1 VPHLFS
7 NKILYQ
13 SKKYQK
19 RWFCSTA
26 TAWSQYFFK
35 DCYPFPAF
43 YVYILSTDKKM
54 KEIYDVIIIG
64 GGPAGL
70 NAAMILG
77 RSRRKV
83 ILFDGGKPRNR
94 WSTSMNGFLSSDGVN
109 PKDFIQKGREE
120 LKKYEIKIV
129 DIPVATATYSKGTY
143 VIDDVNGQ
151 VYHSRKLLLATGLK
165 DALPEIAGIED
176 MYGKSVHHCPYCDG
190 WESRDKAIAVYGKER
205 NGIGQA
211 LAMKNWSDDVT
222 LYTDGTEKL
231 RRQDMELLKLNHV
244 KVCTDA
250 IERLEGE
257 DGMLQHIVLR
267 GGKSRP
273 QQALFF
279 SGETTQQSDI
289 GKQLGCEFTGKGVIK
304 TRRLQQAN
312 IPGLYVAGDAARDM
326 QLVIVAA
333 AEGAKAGVAINMELQ
348 QEDKVMP

>member
-1 VPHLFS
+1 
-7 NKILYQ
+7 
-13 SKKYQK
+13 
-19 RWFCSTA
+19 
-26 TAWSQYFFK
+26 
-35 DCYPFPAF
+35 
-43 YVYILSTDKKM
+43 M

-83 ILFDGGKPRNR
+83 LLFDSGEPRNR
-94 WSTSMNGFLSSDGVN
+94 WSRSMNGFLSSDGVN
-109 PKDFIQKGREE
+109 PGDFIRKGREE
-120 LKKYEIKIV
+120 LKKYSIQVI
-129 DIPVATATYSKGTY
+129 DHPVTDATYSKGTY
-143 VIDDVNGQ
+143 VVESSEGH

-165 DALPEIAGIED
+165 DTLPEVEGIEEL
-176 MYGKSVHHCPYCDG
+176 YGKSVHHCPYCDG
-190 WESRDKAIAVYGKER
+190 WESRDKAIAVYGKDR
-205 NGIGQA
+205 SGIGQA

-222 LYTDGTEKL
+222 LYTDGTRKL
-231 RRQDMELLKLNHV
+231 NNKDMELLDLNGV

-250 IERLEGE
+250 IARVQGE

-267 GGKSRP
+267 NGELRP
-273 QQALFF
+273 QEALFF
-279 SGETTQQSDI
+279 SGETKQQSDI

-348 QEDKVMP
+348 QEDRENP

>member
-1 VPHLFS
+1 V
-7 NKILYQ
+7 
-13 SKKYQK
+13 
-19 RWFCSTA
+19 
-26 TAWSQYFFK
+26 
-35 DCYPFPAF
+35 
-43 YVYILSTDKKM
+43 M
-54 KEIYDVIIIG
+54 YDVIIIG

-83 ILFDGGKPRNR
+83 LVFDSGTPRNR
-94 WSTSMNGFLSSDGVN
+94 RAVNMNGFLSNDGVS
-109 PKDFIQKGREE
+109 PRDFIEKGREE
-120 LKKYEIKIV
+120 LKKYEIELIDK
-129 DIPVATATYSKGTY
+129 PVATATYSKGMY
-143 VIDDVNGQ
+143 VVDDEEGH

-165 DALPEIAGIED
+165 DALPEVEGIAP

-205 NGIGQA
+205 AGIGQA
-211 LAMKNWSDDVT
+211 LAMKGWSDDVT

-231 RRQDMELLKLNHV
+231 RQRDLELLKHNGV

-257 DGMLQHIVLR
+257 DGMLQRIVLKN
-267 GGKSRP
+267 GKSRE

-279 SGETTQQSDI
+279 SGVTTQQSDI
-289 GKQLGCEFTGKGVIK
+289 GQQLGCEFTGKGVIK
-304 TRRLQQAN
+304 TRRLQRAN

-348 QEDKVMP
+348 EEDRVRV